1 MLNTNRM
8 SLSVGKVN
16 IILGAWG
23 LAMLIGGVASQSFG
37 LSADTTLL
45 VWGALTAIGVAA
57 QIASFVRGLEMNITA
72 WLIVIVAGWAF
83 TLYVTKMSGGDLY
96 PDLAG
101 VWLILLGLGYVAT
114 AFQVDK
120 RFFAFAALHIL
131 VGLLMEL
138 SARQIV
144 SIGVLDQYS
153 SLIFGLVAGI
163 PLIIAALPVWYT
175 PANRA

>member
-1 MLNTNRM
+1 
-8 SLSVGKVN
+8 
-16 IILGAWG
+16 
-23 LAMLIGGVASQSFG
+23 
-37 LSADTTLL
+37 
-45 VWGALTAIGVAA
+45 
-57 QIASFVRGLEMNITA
+57 
-72 WLIVIVAGWAF
+72 
-83 TLYVTKMSGGDLY
+83 
-96 PDLAG
+96 
-101 VWLILLGLGYVAT
+101 
-114 AFQVDK
+114 VDK

-175 PANRA
+175 SANRA